1 MNGRA
6 WPIARIYGIE
16 IRIHWSWIPVL
27 ALVTFA
33 TTVEL
38 GAIAP
43 DTLVPTRW
51 AAGGLLGF
59 LFLASIIAHELAHS
73 IVAKRRGLAVLPITI
88 VFFGGIASLDQ
99 EAPTPADEAAIA
111 AAGPIVSL
119 VLGVI
124 LVGIGFAIAD
134 AVPAVALGTA
144 AVGGVNVLLGS
155 INLLPGLPLDGGRV
169 LRAVVWKRT
178 GDPRRGTR
186 VAATV
191 GRGVGVIGIGAGLA
205 VSLIGDGT
213 TGVIVLVSGWFL
225 LQGARAMERRV
236 LIEELLNGVHVGEVM
251 EKSAASIAP
260 NLTVDTFA
268 EQLLGDP
275 ETTSL
280 PVISGDALIG
290 IIGAS
295 QLRKIGRRKWSELR
309 AADVMTAR
317 PSLPQLGV
325 GDDLWSALELLRRT
339 GLDGLPVMAGSVL
352 EGILT
357 RRAVAMAIQARAS
370 KAGAA
375 LR

>member
-1 MNGRA
+1 MSGRA

-33 TTVEL
+33 TTIEL
-38 GAIAP
+38 GSVAP
-43 DTLVPTRW
+43 DSIVATRW
-51 AAGGLLGF
+51 LAGGLLGL
-59 LFLASIIAHELAHS
+59 LFLVSIIAHELAHS

-99 EAPTPADEAAIA
+99 EAPTPTDEAAIA
-111 AAGPIVSL
+111 VAGPLVSL
-119 VLGVI
+119 ALGAV

-134 AVPAVALGTA
+134 AVPAIALGTA
-144 AVGGVNVLLGS
+144 AVGGVNVLLGA

-169 LRAVVWKRT
+169 LRAIVWKRT

-186 VAATV
+186 VAAQV
-191 GRGVGVIGIGAGLA
+191 GRGVGAVGIGAGLV
-205 VSLIGDGT
+205 VSLLGDGT

-225 LQGARAMERRV
+225 LQGARSMDRRV
-236 LIEELLNGVHVGEVM
+236 LIEELLDGVRVGEVM
-251 EKSAASIAP
+251 EKSAASVTP
-260 NLTVDTFA
+260 NLTIDTFA
-268 EQLLGDP
+268 DQLLGDP

-295 QLRKIGRRKWSELR
+295 QLRRIARRKWSGLR

-317 PSLPQLGV
+317 PSLPLLGV
-325 GDDLWSALELLRRT
+325 ADDLWSGLEALRRT

-375 LR
+375 IR